1 MAKRII
7 PNLQFNI
14 AQVGEPDF
22 SVISKNEIVRDL
34 VYSNTFEGIR
44 EAIKK
49 RAKNAKV
56 IEINSSGQYITIEQ
70 EDFKTALDNT
80 LFYYEQKEDYETC
93 AKIVELKNKL

>member
-14 AQVGEPDF
+14 APGGEPDF
-22 SVISKNEIVRDL
+22 SAIAKNDIVRDL
-34 VYSNTFEGIR
+34 VYSNTFVGIR
-44 EAIKK
+44 EAVKK

-56 IEINSSGQYITIEQ
+56 IEIDSSGQYITIEK

-80 LFYYEQKEDYETC
+80 LLYYEQREDYETC
-93 AKIVELKNKL
+93 AEIVELKNKL